1 VGKVIVKS
9 PEVVDLSVPKSNT
22 ATALFAEPAVVEELY
37 ISAPLA
43 VIVELLHVVSAKS
56 VKAVVLE
63 VVGVTLVSVLP
74 PAEYPV
80 PDT

>member
-1 VGKVIVKS
+1 M
-9 PEVVDLSVPKSNT
+9 
-22 ATALFAEPAVVEELY
+22 VEELY

-56 VKAVVLE
+56 VKAGVIE
-63 VVGVTLVSVLP
+63 VVGVTLLSVLP
-74 PAEYPV
+74 PYESPV

>member
-1 VGKVIVKS
+1 M
-9 PEVVDLSVPKSNT
+9 
-22 ATALFAEPAVVEELY
+22 VEELY